1 MRKAFGCDVAFILMN
16 SFSTSADTR
25 AALAAAHPELL
36 EEPLIELLQNKSP
49 KVDAATLA
57 PATHPAAP
65 DNEWCAPCPP
75 PPRIPAPW
83 PAAHLPT

>member
-1 MRKAFGCDVAFILMN
+1 MRQEIGSDVVFILMN

-49 KVDAATLA
+49 KVDAASLE
-57 PATHPAAP
+57 PAQHPAAP
-65 DNEWCAPCPP
+65 DNEW
-75 PPRIPAPW
+75 
-83 PAAHLPT
+83 